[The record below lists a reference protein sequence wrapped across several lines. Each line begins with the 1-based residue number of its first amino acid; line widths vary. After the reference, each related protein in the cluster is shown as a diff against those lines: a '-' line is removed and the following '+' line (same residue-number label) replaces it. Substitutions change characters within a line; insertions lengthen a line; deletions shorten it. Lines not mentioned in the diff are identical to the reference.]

1 MQKDR
6 IKILIL
12 AGGKGKRME
21 SELPKVLVP
30 LKGKPMVKHLLESIE
45 KSEVAGNPT
54 IVVGYKKE
62 LVMENLG
69 DKYDYAIQEEQLGT
83 GHAVLSAEK
92 NVADADHILVLYGDN
107 PFMTSETIKKIVSEH
122 LKFGNKI
129 TMATTT
135 LPDFDGWR
143 SFFYKNFS
151 RIVRDEKG
159 KILKSVEF
167 KDANEKEKEIMEVN
181 PCYFCF
187 ESKWLFKEL
196 KNLKNENAQKE
207 YYLTDLVKFAI
218 NKGEKVESISI
229 DPSEALAANSKEEL
243 RLLEDFDV

>member
-6 IKILIL
+6 VKILIL

-30 LKGKPMVKHLLESIE
+30 LKGKPMVKHLLESIAQA
-45 KSEVAGNPT
+45 EVAGTPT
-54 IVVGYKKE
+54 VLVGYKKE
-62 LVMENLG
+62 LVMEALG
-69 DKYDYAIQEEQLGT
+69 DGYDYAIQEEQLGT

-92 NVADADHILVLYGDN
+92 NLEDSDHILVLYGDN
-107 PFMTSETIKKIVSEH
+107 PFMTSETIKKIVAEH

-135 LPDFDGWR
+135 LPDFNEWR

-151 RIVRDEKG
+151 RIVRDENG

-167 KDANEKEKEIMEVN
+167 KDASEEEKEIMEVN

-187 ESKWLFKEL
+187 DSKWLFKEL
-196 KNLKNENAQKE
+196 KNLKNENAQGE

-218 NKGEKVESISI
+218 SEGEQVESISI

-243 RLLEDFDV
+243 ELLENFKV

>member
-1 MQKDR
+1 MQDNK

-30 LKGKPMVKHLLESIE
+30 LKGKPMVTHLLESVE
-45 KSEVAGNPT
+45 KSGISGRPT
-54 IVVGYKKE
+54 LVVGFKKE
-62 LVMENLG
+62 MVMETLG

-83 GHAVLSAEK
+83 GHAVMIAEK
-92 NVADADHILVLYGDN
+92 NLSDADHVLVLYGDN
-107 PFMTSETIKKIVSEH
+107 PYMKPSTIKKIVDEH
-122 LKFGNKI
+122 IKFGNKI

-135 LPDFDGWR
+135 LPDFKDWR
-143 SFFYKNFS
+143 VFFYKNFS
-151 RIVRDEKG
+151 RIVRDKDG

-167 KDANEKEKEIMEVN
+167 KDANEEEREIMEVN

-187 ESKWLFKEL
+187 ESNWLFKKL
-196 KNLKNENAQKE
+196 KTLKNENAQGE
-207 YYLTDLVKFAI
+207 YYLTDLVKMAI
-218 NKGEKVESISI
+218 QEGEKIESINI

-243 RLLEDFDV
+243 ELLENFT